1 MTAYAIAHLRPT
13 TVNEDVLRYLEAIQ
27 ETMDP
32 YGGRFLVHGA
42 EVEVMEGSWP
52 GTVVIIEFPDLAAIR
67 AWYASAAY
75 QSILELRTDNIP
87 GDVILV
93 DGVGRDYHPRMTAA
107 KLRDALLSDV
117 R

>member
-1 MTAYAIAHLRPT
+1 MAAYALAHLRPVS
-13 TVNEDVLRYLEAIQ
+13 VNDEVLQYIEAIQ

-32 YGGRFLVHGA
+32 YGGRFLVHGG
-42 EVEVMEGSWP
+42 EVEVEEGNWP

-75 QSILELRTDNIP
+75 QQILPLRTANVP
-87 GDVILV
+87 GDVIIV
-93 DGVGRDYHPRMTAA
+93 DGVSPDYHPRTTAA
-107 KLRDALLSDV
+107 QLRALSDV